1 MNTPKMSNPIKEK
14 LTEQIDHCAVEKKT
28 LLTIEEAQ
36 THIASSIHPIREVE
50 TIALNSALG
59 RVLAQPIYAPINL
72 PYERNAAMDGYA
84 FSSAALINEQ
94 AFTLNLVGSSW
105 AGKPFQGKLSPDACI
120 RIFTGA
126 VVPDALDSV
135 IMQEQVSVQGNR
147 VHFPASTQGLQNV
160 RAAGEDVKQNDLLC
174 SPSKMITMDTLAL
187 LAAAG
192 VETVTVTR
200 RLKIIF
206 FSTGDELMPLGE
218 PLQSGKIYDS
228 NRYVLNS
235 LLTSPSY
242 DFVDGGVIA
251 DDQNKLENTLR
262 QAAENYDVIITTGG
276 ASVGEADF
284 VKETL
289 ARCGHVN
296 FWKIAVKPGKPLAF
310 GKIAKRYFFGLPGNP
325 VAVRVTFQH
334 LVAPALKQL
343 QGLPASKPLR
353 FLAKATGSLK
363 KSPGRLE
370 FQTGILTQTNQGD
383 FWVSSAGS
391 QGSHILSSLDNANC
405 FIVLPQECSGIQA
418 GESVLIEPF
427 SLFL

>member
-1 MNTPKMSNPIKEK
+1 MAVQQMSNTIRENKF
-14 LTEQIDHCAVEKKT
+14 EQTDHCALEKKP

-36 THIASSIHPIREVE
+36 TSITSSIHPICEMD
-50 TIALNSALG
+50 TIPLNSALG

-84 FSSAALINEQ
+84 FSSASIIDKQ

-105 AGKPFQGKLSPDACI
+105 AGKPFQDVLPPNACI

-135 IMQEQVSVQGNR
+135 VMQEHVSVEGTR
-147 VHFPASTQGLQNV
+147 VHFSASTQGLQNI
-160 RAAGEDVKQNDLLC
+160 RSAGEDVKQNDLLC
-174 SPSKMITMDTLAL
+174 HAPKIITMDTLAL
-187 LAAAG
+187 LASAG
-192 VETVTVTR
+192 VDTVAVTR

-206 FSTGDELMPLGE
+206 FSTGDELMALGE
-218 PLQSGKIYDS
+218 SLQSGKIFDS
-228 NRYVLNS
+228 NRYLLNS

-242 DFVDGGVIA
+242 DLVDGGVIA
-251 DDQNKLENTLR
+251 DDQSKLEDTLR
-262 QAAENYDVIITTGG
+262 QAAKNYDVIITTGG

-310 GKIAKRYFFGLPGNP
+310 GKIGHSYFFGLPGNP

-343 QGLPASKPLR
+343 QGLAHIKPLR
-353 FLAKATGSLK
+353 FLATATCALK

-370 FQTGILTQTNQGD
+370 FQTGVLTQTDQGE
-383 FWVSSAGS
+383 FVVNSAGK
-391 QGSHILSSLDNANC
+391 QGSHILSSLDKANC
-405 FIVLPQECSGIQA
+405 FIILPLECSGVQTGDA
-418 GESVLIEPF
+418 VLIEPF
-427 SLFL
+427 STAI